1 MERINDRE
9 AVAKL
14 ARAILGKG
22 ERTTNEDAVVELLFA
37 MSERD
42 EVAKKLQRGTAR
54 RVTRTAKSA

>member
-9 AVAKL
+9 AVARL

-22 ERTTNEDAVVELLFA
+22 ERTTNEDAVVELLFR

-42 EVAKKLQRGTAR
+42 EVAKKLQRGTAKQASR
-54 RVTRTAKSA
+54 PAKTA